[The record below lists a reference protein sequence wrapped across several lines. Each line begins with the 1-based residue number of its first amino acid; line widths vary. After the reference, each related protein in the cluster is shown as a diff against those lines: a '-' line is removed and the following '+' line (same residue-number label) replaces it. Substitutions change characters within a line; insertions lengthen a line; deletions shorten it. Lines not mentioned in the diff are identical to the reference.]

1 MKKSNNNGKVIQ
13 SGLANEGRNREGGP
27 GAFMERSTFQFRKVL
42 LKQSVNSL

>member
-27 GAFMERSTFQFRKVL
+27 GGDFTIPTPFGDLASTSHAFL
-42 LKQSVNSL
+42 